1 VQQFLKVF
9 LDIVLWRRGPQDLP
23 ASQLLLAL
31 TAAGYVAVS
40 AVQLAMLGERGPA
53 WLVFIVLDPLLLTGG
68 TWLLLK
74 LFAHPERFLQTAT
87 AVLGTGALLGVLLFL
102 PLQGILS
109 VLDVGP
115 ESPAAGIF
123 ALLLVVVFALVTGRI
138 LQLATDS
145 NLFTG
150 IALALTY
157 FMLINLL
164 LGLANG
170 GGG

>member
-1 VQQFLKVF
+1 VQHFLKVF
-9 LDIVLWRRGPQDLP
+9 VDIVLWRRGPQDLP
-23 ASQLLLAL
+23 ASPLLLGI
-31 TAAGYVAVS
+31 TVAAYVAVS
-40 AVQLAMLGERGPA
+40 AAQLALLHESA
-53 WLVFIVLDPLLLTGG
+53 ASWFVFVVLDPLLLTGG
-68 TWLLLK
+68 TWLLLR
-74 LFAHPERFLQTAT
+74 LFQHTERFLQTAT
-87 AVLGTGALLGVLLFL
+87 AVLGTGALLGLLLFL
-102 PLQGILS
+102 PLQWILS
-109 VLDVGP
+109 LLGAGP

-150 IALALTY
+150 VALSLTY